1 MMTKLRPVDQ
11 LRELL
16 LKAGNAHSVLVKRFF
31 QLNSPNQACAT
42 ALMLACSKAA
52 VDVHVSVLA
61 ADAFFLYGGETS
73 IAPTSAAAVAT
84 LAPTTLGPATMSPP
98 MTPMQGANVTA
109 FNPGIAS
116 TPAVAASFI
125 QPPTQPQSYVPVFSQ
140 RHAGLCLYLA
150 RLVGP
155 FWNAPVAKEVAKG
168 MKAACSML
176 IPCGL

>member
-1 MMTKLRPVDQ
+1 MTKLRPVDQ

-16 LKAGNAHSVLVKRFF
+16 LKSGSAHGVLVKRFF

-52 VDVHVSVLA
+52 VDIQVSALA

-73 IAPTSAAAVAT
+73 IAPSAASAT
-84 LAPTTLGPATMSPP
+84 TITPAMSPP
-98 MTPMQGANVTA
+98 MTPSSGSNVSI
-109 FNPGIAS
+109 FNPGVAS
-116 TPAVAASFI
+116 TPAPGGAFMPSA
-125 QPPTQPQSYVPVFSQ
+125 PAQPQSYVAVFSQ

-155 FWNAPVAKEVAKG
+155 FWNAPVAKEVSTG
-168 MKAACSML
+168 DE
-176 IPCGL
+176 